1 MCLEHVHKPQH
12 VSAILRT
19 CDAVGIHE
27 VNIVWNAQTYFRKGT
42 AMGTRKGPEPMFCLK
57 VLAMFRF
64 VCRDAEIRA
73 SGGREV
79 NLRNLQGLALFPANS
94 MFLGDYLTTDGQPAA
109 EDLQMIKDL
118 GFEVAQPR
126 G

>member
-1 MCLEHVHKPQH
+1 
-12 VSAILRT
+12 
-19 CDAVGIHE
+19 
-27 VNIVWNAQTYFRKGT
+27 
-42 AMGTRKGPEPMFCLK
+42 
-57 VLAMFRF
+57 MFRF
-64 VCRDAEIRA
+64 VCPKAEIRA

-94 MFLGDYLTTDGQPAA
+94 MFLGDYLTTGGQPAA

-118 GFEVAQPR
+118 GFTI